1 MFKKILCT
9 KVQHM
14 PTTEELAL
22 YGNMKTEM
30 QKIKTCR
37 LMMKQSIIKKF
48 GTRQPTGNQNIIK
61 TE

>member
-22 YGNMKTEM
+22 YGIYEDRDAK
-30 QKIKTCR
+30 R
-37 LMMKQSIIKKF
+37 LVKVRMNCIRTLATKE
-48 GTRQPTGNQNIIK
+48 PTIM
-61 TE
+61 